1 MYRPDAGDWRNFTRL
16 NWALR
21 IVENPALNL
30 KLGIQNE
37 YESNPDP
44 GDKHNDL
51 KYFLT
56 LGMDL

>member
-1 MYRPDAGDWRNFTRL
+1 ML
-16 NWALR
+16 S
-21 IVENPALNL
+21 L
-30 KLGIQNE
+30 KLGLQNE

-44 GDKHNDL
+44 GDENNDL